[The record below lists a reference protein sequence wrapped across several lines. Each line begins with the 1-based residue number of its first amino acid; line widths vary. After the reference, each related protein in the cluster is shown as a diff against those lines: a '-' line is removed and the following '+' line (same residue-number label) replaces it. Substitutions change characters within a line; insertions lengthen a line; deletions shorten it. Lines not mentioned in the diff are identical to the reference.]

1 MFKFQIQKSKS
12 FIFVVVLLSVTVV
25 LASCEK
31 KENSSTNEQ
40 KHMQGSALSDK
51 QTSGQLIQVKRL
63 RLKKKKSE
71 PFNPATL
78 YESKNKMIITGV
90 HGGIAIYNKKA
101 GKITRFVEL
110 IDASEDWDTNGKIF
124 INGQGSDAFGSLM
137 NKKHTKIIIFNVNE
151 HNKYHYVYDIKQNNA
166 VKVQRTFRRK
176 KLLNMNRKL
185 HKLESKWEFLNGV
198 STPQTVEYYSSI
210 DKKKY
215 RPFV

>member
-1 MFKFQIQKSKS
+1 MFKIQTRKLKSLML
-12 FIFVVVLLSVTVV
+12 VVVLLTMVAMLV
-25 LASCEK
+25 SCGK
-31 KENSSTNEQ
+31 KENSSSDGQ
-40 KHMQGSALSDK
+40 KHVQESAEGGKQG
-51 QTSGQLIQVKRL
+51 SGQLIQVKRL

-90 HGGIAIYNKKA
+90 HGGITLYDKKR

-110 IDASEDWDTNGKIF
+110 IDPSEDWGTHGKIF

-137 NKKHTKIIIFNVNE
+137 DKKHTKIIIFNMNE
-151 HNKYHYVYDIKQNNA
+151 RNKYHYVYNIKQNKA
-166 VKVQRTFRRK
+166 VKVQKTFSHK
-176 KLLNMNRKL
+176 KLLSMNLKL
-185 HKLESKWEFLNGV
+185 YRLNRKWEFINGI
-198 STPQTVEYYSSI
+198 STPQTVEYSSPI